1 MSVSAT
7 RPDLPLPFQIEA
19 GLIVFSRNGHAQFG
33 WRDLVTGIFHSEAD
47 GNAILDAV
55 AAVEFVSDIS
65 H

>member
-7 RPDLPLPFQIEA
+7 SPNLSAPSQIEA
-19 GLIVFSRNGHAQFG
+19 GLIGFTRDGHAQFG
-33 WRDLVTGIFHSEAD
+33 WRDLATGLFHSEAD

-55 AAVEFVSDIS
+55 AAIEFDSDIT

>member
-7 RPDLPLPFQIEA
+7 SPTLSGSLQIEA
-19 GLIVFSRNGHAQFG
+19 GLIVFSRGGHAQFG
-33 WRDLVTGIFHSEAD
+33 WRDLVTGLFHSEAD

-55 AAVEFVSDIS
+55 GAVEFVSDIT

>member
-7 RPDLPLPFQIEA
+7 SPTLSDSFQIEA
-19 GLIVFSRNGHAQFG
+19 GLIVFTRGGHAQFG
-33 WRDLVTGIFHSEAD
+33 WRDLVTGLFHSEAD

-55 AAVEFVSDIS
+55 GAVEFVSDIT